1 MRGIFPRL
9 LLSFILTFLLAGL
22 LSGLVVFSIS
32 RSSVESFRNHYR
44 QQFNTN
50 IAHSVALTG
59 QAAYMMWEH
68 WGEGSLIDYTRE
80 IESSMQTRLYLVLD
94 GKVLPSF
101 ALQESTIRYL
111 TDKAA
116 IAGDQPTIVEE
127 NGTLQVLQRLQAPE
141 GATYV
146 VIGLHQIGPHPPH
159 HIPPPPPKEYEFGM
173 PPPHELEFLTFFGW
187 LLGYRSA
194 IFLPL
199 AGIFCYLLARSF
211 SAPINRLR
219 RVSRQIAEGDFTARV
234 GASLGKPGNEI
245 GDLGRE
251 FDLMADQMERM
262 VNEQR
267 RLLLDISHELRSPLA
282 RLKLSLE
289 LGKKCCP
296 DNSSLSRIG
305 READRMNILIEQLLS
320 LNRSATTP
328 PATDAPLIPLVPL
341 LQEIAEDVDFEHHG
355 KATGVKLLEL
365 VPLSV
370 AGSRQLLREA
380 IENVVRNGA
389 YYTSPGTRVEI
400 GLSSRTDSQGER
412 SAVIIVRDYGP
423 GVAEDKLPLLTEP
436 FYRVAEAR
444 ERNSGGVGLGLAIAK
459 QAIVQHGG
467 TLRFANTHEGSGL
480 VAEIELPV
488 AESPSENHHTS
499 PSSPPSSTEQPATFS

>member
-9 LLSFILTFLLAGL
+9 LLSFFLTFLLAGL
-22 LSGLVVFSIS
+22 LSSLVVFSIS

-44 QQFNTN
+44 QQLNTN

-68 WGEGSLIDYTRE
+68 WGEESLKDYTRE

-101 ALQESTIRYL
+101 SIQESTIRYL

-116 IAGDQPTIVEE
+116 TAGDQPTIVEE

-146 VIGLHQIGPHPPH
+146 VIGLHQSGPHLPLH
-159 HIPPPPPKEYEFGM
+159 GPPPPPKDYEFGM
-173 PPPHELEFLTFFGW
+173 PPPPHDLGFLAFFGW

-199 AGIFCYLLARSF
+199 AGIFCYFLARSF

-219 RVSRQIAEGDFTARV
+219 RASRQIAEGDLTARV

-251 FDLMADQMERM
+251 FDLMAERMERM

-305 READRMNILIEQLLS
+305 READRMNVLIGQLLS
-320 LNRSATTP
+320 LTRSATTP
-328 PATDAPLIPLVPL
+328 PAADAPLIPLVPL
-341 LQEIAEDVDFEHHG
+341 LQEIAEDVDFEHHD

-380 IENVVRNGA
+380 IENVVRNGT
-389 YYTSPGTRVEI
+389 YYTTPGTRVEI
-400 GLSSRTDSQGER
+400 GLSSRTDTKGER
-412 SAVIIVRDYGP
+412 LAVIRVRDYGP
-423 GVAEDKLPLLTEP
+423 GVAEDKLSLLTEP

-459 QAIVQHGG
+459 QAVVQHGG
-467 TLRFANTHEGSGL
+467 KIRFANAHEGSGL

-488 AESPSENHHTS
+488 AEAPSANHHTS
-499 PSSPPSSTEQPATFS
+499 ASSPPKSTE